1 MTYLHATHV
10 RIGEIKDADDVFPDP
25 IPSPKQTKLS
35 DATDRISDVVKRG
48 NSARIRRLRKTRT
61 FRRFFV
67 VDEKRICDSRRRFL
81 LVVVDV
87 GVDGSSVTADGDHA
101 ERNSKTKINFIW
113 KNKFKKSIKKMF
125 SNEKTRG

>member
-35 DATDRISDVVKRG
+35 DATDRVSDVVKRG

-87 GVDGSSVTADGDHA
+87 GVDGSSVAADGDHA
-101 ERNSKTKINFIW
+101 ERNS
-113 KNKFKKSIKKMF
+113 
-125 SNEKTRG
+125 

>member
-10 RIGEIKDADDVFPDP
+10 RIGEIKDADDVFPDA

-61 FRRFFV
+61 FRSFFV

-81 LVVVDV
+81 LLVVDV
-87 GVDGSSVTADGDHA
+87 GVDGSSVSADGNHA
-101 ERNSKTKINFIW
+101 ERNSKTEINFIW